1 MSRTSITHRG
11 SLMNFRHWLRCAAA
25 LALLGGL
32 AGAAA
37 AQNKLNLT
45 PDESNRFT
53 EIRLGTKARVRED
66 NKDEAK
72 KNEDA
77 IRRKAQ
83 VEVARMLDYA
93 GTADGSSDAKPISQ
107 VVRSLNDVLVDPAR
121 FPPPLKEGQRDMIKI
136 FGDEMITQ
144 LKPLIGTKEKPST
157 QNLIIKIN
165 AARALSIVGKSG
177 YDPIATYAAEII
189 SDPNQHDAVKVYALQ
204 ALQFVFAVPHA
215 ELEGKSVFGNNFQAE
230 EVP

>member
-45 PDESNRFT
+45 SDESNRFT
-53 EIRLGTKARVRED
+53 DIRLGTRARVRED

-83 VEVARMLDYA
+83 VEVARLLDYA
-93 GTADGSSDAKPISQ
+93 ATADGSSDTKPISQ
-107 VVRSLNDVLVDPAR
+107 VVRSLNDVIVDPVR
-121 FPPPLKEGQRDMIKI
+121 LSKDKLSEGQRDMIKI
-136 FGDEMITQ
+136 FGDEMMTQ
-144 LKPLIGTKEKPST
+144 LKPLIGTAEKPST
-157 QNLIIKIN
+157 QNMIVKIN
-165 AARALSIVGKSG
+165 AARALSI
-177 YDPIATYAAEII
+177 
-189 SDPNQHDAVKVYALQ
+189 
-204 ALQFVFAVPHA
+204 
-215 ELEGKSVFGNNFQAE
+215 
-230 EVP
+230 